1 MSDEQ
6 FPLEDMKNRISD
18 ILLEP
23 EIRFCGLI
31 DNTGELIVGDMK
43 AGIVPF
49 ENDARRK
56 QMFQELAHR
65 VANRTGFDAN
75 LGRVKYS
82 SSRREKVVTAVPVS
96 ISRRTRTGRPAS
108 RASTLPPRAF
118 ITRITGPLARF
129 RRRAS
134 AEIST
139 RTSGGST
146 GTGTPSSTTGTGRFG
161 SPFMT

>member
-43 AGIVPF
+43 AGVVPF

-82 SSRREKVVTAVPVS
+82 SSRREKVVMMS
-96 ISRRTRTGRPAS
+96 IPIGKYII
-108 RASTLPPRAF
+108 L
-118 ITRITGPLARF
+118 II
-129 RRRAS
+129 
-134 AEIST
+134 AE
-139 RTSGGST
+139 
-146 GTGTPSSTTGTGRFG
+146 PSVNIDRLGWKIIDKLGHQWSEFLGF
-161 SPFMT
+161 

>member
-1 MSDEQ
+1 MSDSE
-6 FPLEDMKNRISD
+6 FPIEEIKNKINN

-31 DNTGELIVGDMK
+31 DSSGQLIVGDVK
-43 AGIVPF
+43 SGIIPF

-82 SSRREKVVTAVPVS
+82 SSRREKVVMMS
-96 ISRRTRTGRPAS
+96 
-108 RASTLPPRAF
+108 F
-118 ITRITGPLARF
+118 PLGKYIILVI
-129 RRRAS
+129 
-134 AEIST
+134 AE
-139 RTSGGST
+139 
-146 GTGTPSSTTGTGRFG
+146 PSVNIDRLGWKIIDKLGNQWSEFHGF
-161 SPFMT
+161 